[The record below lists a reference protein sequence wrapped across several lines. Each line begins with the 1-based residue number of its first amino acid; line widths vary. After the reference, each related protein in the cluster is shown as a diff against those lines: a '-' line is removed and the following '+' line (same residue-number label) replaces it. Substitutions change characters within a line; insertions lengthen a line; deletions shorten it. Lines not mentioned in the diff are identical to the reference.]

1 MSNQQTG
8 SLLYRL
14 TSYLMPVG
22 FPCYSPTLCQ
32 RPSSFPK
39 KNPKAVISTQFGDI
53 EIRFFTDLAPRH
65 VENFIN
71 LGKIGFYNGTLFHR
85 VVPGFVIQGGDPLSK
100 EADRSLHG
108 TGGPGYSLPPEP
120 GDRPHRRGTVSMA
133 KMPRDAGSSRDI
145 SDNGS
150 QFFICVDDASSLDRS
165 YSAFGKVVRG
175 MDAVDKIA
183 RLACDENDNPLEPVE
198 MKVVVLED

>member
-1 MSNQQTG
+1 MSAPIQF
-8 SLLYRL
+8 S
-14 TSYLMPVG
+14 
-22 FPCYSPTLCQ
+22 
-32 RPSSFPK
+32 K

-108 TGGPGYSLPPEP
+108 RGGQDIVSLLNLVIVHID
-120 GDRPHRRGTVSMA
+120 GGTVSMA
-133 KMPRDAGSSRDI
+133 KVPRDAGSSRDI

-165 YSAFGKVVRG
+165 YSAFGKVIRG

-183 RLACDENDNPLEPVE
+183 RLACDENNNPFEPVA

>member
-1 MSNQQTG
+1 MSAPIQ
-8 SLLYRL
+8 
-14 TSYLMPVG
+14 
-22 FPCYSPTLCQ
+22 FA
-32 RPSSFPK
+32 K
-39 KNPKAVISTQFGDI
+39 KNPKAVISTKFGEI

-71 LGKIGFYNGTLFHR
+71 LGKMGFYDGTLFHR
-85 VVPGFVIQGGDPLSK
+85 VVPGFVIQGGDPFSK
-100 EADRSLHG
+100 ESDRALHG

-133 KMPRDAGSSRDI
+133 KVPRDMGASRDI

-165 YSAFGKVVRG
+165 YSAFGRVVRG

-183 RLACDENDNPLEPVE
+183 NLVRDENDNPLESVE
-198 MKVVVLED
+198 MTVVVLEG